1 MQLEVFSG
9 TKRKVNDMYEAF
21 MVLGRQVNV
30 CPLREL
36 RAKLDAH
43 EKIFRGANSAL
54 APSLRRTRIIW
65 YHIPDEG

>member
-1 MQLEVFSG
+1 
-9 TKRKVNDMYEAF
+9 

-54 APSLRRTRIIW
+54 APSLRRKRIIW